1 MSDISMGGSGTTLHK
16 DDPVLAAIRRAVLV
30 VLPDLDPALVAPP
43 RSLTDLG
50 CNSVDR
56 ADVVA
61 MTMEDLGVSVPVGE
75 FAQVGDI
82 ATLAE
87 VLGRHLR

>member
-1 MSDISMGGSGTTLHK
+1 MSDISVGEAGTTVHTA
-16 DDPVLAAIRRAVLV
+16 DPVLAAIRRAVLV

-75 FAQVGDI
+75 FAQVGDL

-87 VLGRHLR
+87 VLRGHL

>member
-1 MSDISMGGSGTTLHK
+1 MSEQTVTTVETAGAA
-16 DDPVLAAIRRAVLV
+16 DPVLAAIRRSVLV
-30 VLPDLDPALVAPP
+30 VLPDLDPELVVPG

-61 MTMEDLGVSVPVGE
+61 MTMEDLDVSVPVAE
-75 FAQVGDI
+75 FAEVRDI
-82 ATLAE
+82 GTLAE
-87 VLGRHLR
+87 VYRRHLR